1 MTVVQ
6 PFADTSGAEPV
17 RGFLHTPEGAASG
30 ASALVLTHS
39 AGANCQAPL
48 LVAIAESFSGAGFTV
63 LRCDL
68 PFRQERPTGPPLRTA
83 TRDQAGLR
91 AAVDALRRQGPFA
104 GVYLG
109 GHSYGGRMASMLAAG
124 SPGLVDALLLLSYP
138 LHPPRKPEQMR
149 TGHFADLRTPALFVS
164 GVRDGFGTIAEL
176 ESAIAA
182 IPARIRL
189 QAVPSA
195 GHELINKGNRE
206 GLPGLVVESFV
217 SFVQALS
224 C

>member
-1 MTVVQ
+1 VTVVQ
-6 PFADTSGAEPV
+6 PFTDTSGAEPV
-17 RGFLHTPEGAASG
+17 RGFLHKPEEAASG
-30 ASALVLTHS
+30 GSALVLTHS
-39 AGANCQAPL
+39 AGANCRAPL
-48 LVAIAESFSGAGFTV
+48 LVAIAESFTGAGFTV

-68 PFRQERPTGPPLRTA
+68 PFRQERPAGPPLRTA

-91 AAVDALRRQGPFA
+91 AAVDALRRQGQFG

-149 TGHFADLRTPALFVS
+149 TAHFADLRTPALFVS

-176 ESAIAA
+176 ESAIVA
-182 IPARIRL
+182 IPARTRL

-195 GHELINKGNRE
+195 GHELINKANRE
-206 GLPGLVVESFV
+206 QLPELVVKSFV
-217 SFVQALS
+217 SFIQARS
-224 C
+224 Y

>member
-6 PFADTSGAEPV
+6 PFSDTSGAEPV
-17 RGFLHTPEGAASG
+17 RGFLHTPDAAAAR

-48 LVAIAESFSGAGFTV
+48 LVAIAESFAGAGFTV

-91 AAVDALRRQGPFA
+91 AAVDALRRQGQFA

-109 GHSYGGRMASMLAAG
+109 GYSYGGRMASMLAAG
-124 SPGLVDALLLLSYP
+124 EPGLVDALLLLSYP

-149 TGHFADLRTPALFVS
+149 TGHFADVRTPALFVS

-182 IPARIRL
+182 IPARTRL

-195 GHELINKGNRE
+195 GHELLSKANRQR
-206 GLPGLVVESFV
+206 LPGLVADAFLAFIE
-217 SFVQALS
+217 AHD
-224 C
+224 